1 MSRPPVALLAGS
13 LLALIGCGPAPP
25 APAAGPLPGPAID
38 VGDGAEFL
46 AAFRANSV
54 VASREWVGKRVRLTA
69 TVTQVDPNEG
79 EPYLQLAGGRFL
91 VVPATAERGAFGRLA
106 AGAAVTV
113 EGTVDVP
120 TTGVPPLTL
129 SGAALVPPGP

>member
-1 MSRPPVALLAGS
+1 MSRPTVALLAGP

-25 APAAGPLPGPAID
+25 APVAGPPPGPATD
-38 VGDGAEFL
+38 VGDGSEIV

-54 VASREWVGKRVRLTA
+54 VASREWIGKRVRLTA

-91 VVPATAERGAFGRLA
+91 AVPAAAERGAFGRLA
-106 AGAAVTV
+106 AGTVVTV

-129 SGAALVPPGP
+129 SGAALVPLQP

>member
-25 APAAGPLPGPAID
+25 APVAGPPPGPAID
-38 VGDGAEFL
+38 VGDGSMVL
-46 AAFRANSV
+46 AAFRGDPVGAP
-54 VASREWVGKRVRLTA
+54 REWVGKQVRLTA

-91 VVPATAERGAFGRLA
+91 VVPAAAERGAFGRLA
-106 AGAAVTV
+106 AGTVVTV